1 MDNLKW
7 CIDYLL
13 KYNKIDKF
21 LSVYTF
27 DSLRALMNI
36 TMPYDLENE
45 FYIRQDEVILSE
57 LNKYELQDT
66 KKFQYK
72 NNIFIYQGDITKLI
86 VDAIVNAC
94 NERLLGCFYP
104 LHSCVDNII
113 HSYAGLEVRRD
124 LLKKIGDN
132 YEEENV
138 KCIVTNAYNLK
149 AKYIFHT
156 VGPNVT
162 KLSEQDKLDLKNC
175 YLSSLE
181 EASRLGLN
189 TIAFPCISTGL
200 YNFPK
205 DIASSIAYKTAFNYL
220 KDHPNLNVI
229 FSTYD
234 MKDYL
239 LYKKE
244 ENKYDY

>member
-21 LSVYTF
+21 ISVYTF
-27 DSLRALMNI
+27 DTLRALMNI

-57 LNKYELQDT
+57 LNKYKLQDS
-66 KKFQYK
+66 KNFQYK

-104 LHSCVDNII
+104 LDSCVNNII

-124 LLKKIGDN
+124 LLKKIGEN
-132 YEEENV
+132 YEEENG
-138 KCIVTNAYNLK
+138 KIIVTNAYNLK

-156 VGPNVT
+156 VGPQVI
-162 KLSEQDKLDLKNC
+162 KLSE
-175 YLSSLE
+175 
-181 EASRLGLN
+181 
-189 TIAFPCISTGL
+189 
-200 YNFPK
+200 
-205 DIASSIAYKTAFNYL
+205 
-220 KDHPNLNVI
+220 
-229 FSTYD
+229 
-234 MKDYL
+234 
-239 LYKKE
+239 
-244 ENKYDY
+244 